1 MCTTAAKASP
11 PPPLLLL
18 LLPRPPLLLPPLP
31 RLLLLLGCS
40 LPTHAKPVAAIIMYV
55 CLSLSPPTEAPA
67 DHGEVWKGA
76 THAGGGH
83 AG

>member
-11 PPPLLLL
+11 PLLLLLL
-18 LLPRPPLLLPPLP
+18 LLPKLPLLLPKLP
-31 RLLLLLGCS
+31 RLLLLLG
-40 LPTHAKPVAAIIMYV
+40 M
-55 CLSLSPPTEAPA
+55 LSAQACKARHGQNNVNVPPNPPTRAPA